1 MTTTELFVS
10 TLHTPKPMHVVHVR
24 WTSWAGDAVPQPDLT
39 AMGILRA
46 VRGADT
52 PIIVHCTDGASRSG
66 TFVLIE
72 FLLQR
77 MIAGLPFMES
87 SEAVQQLRQHRSGCV
102 VNDMVRLQ

>member
-1 MTTTELFVS
+1 MS
-10 TLHTPKPMHVVHVR
+10 TPQAPKPMHVVHVC
-24 WTSWAGDAVPQPDLT
+24 WTSWTGDAVPQPDLT

-52 PIIVHCTDGASRSG
+52 PIIVHCTDGATRTG
-66 TFVLIE
+66 AFVLIE

-87 SEAVQQLRQHRSGCV
+87 SEAVQQLRQHRYGCIG
-102 VNDMVRLQ
+102 NDMVCLKCAL